1 MRNLIASPTKSNRNL
16 YLLLGGLGLF
26 FVLSLS
32 LGFWAFHKILGQP
45 GGSIISS
52 DDEITLLEI
61 DGPIYDSDDMVRRIK
76 RFRKSSHKVLLLR
89 LNSPGG
95 AVAPSQEIY
104 TELRRARDEDKKII
118 VASVSSM
125 AASGAYYIASAC
137 NQIVANPGS
146 LTGSIGVIAKFPD
159 ASKLLQK
166 FGVRFETIKSGEF
179 KDTGNFDRPM
189 TPAERRYMQST
200 IDDVYDQFLGDVAE
214 GRFNAFQK
222 TLSKR
227 LGEKPEKVTMK
238 EVKEHIRQWAD
249 GRVFTGR
256 MALREGFVDKLGN
269 YYDAVKV
276 AADLGG
282 VKGDPQIHLDRP
294 VRWNDLVESCWPG
307 STAFIRQFTS
317 FQLEYRAF

>member
-1 MRNLIASPTKSNRNL
+1 
-16 YLLLGGLGLF
+16 LGLF

-45 GGSIISS
+45 VDGIISS

-146 LTGSIGVIAKFPD
+146 LTGSIGVIAQFPD

-222 TLSKR
+222 TLAKR

-282 VKGDPQIHLDRP
+282 VKGDPKIHMDRP